1 MFKKAGDTDTRV
13 AILKKR
19 VLTSQIIGGGK
30 IMMKGF
36 RKGRQRF
43 SHKGRI
49 KGNWRAERKWGQLPG
64 GISKRVVK
72 CVGRSFKIQSS
83 LILNRRQAWGSQERM
98 GPTAVC
104 YAGLIG
110 KVFKN
115 KRNTNQKAFLFF
127 FRKKINNN
135 TGSSLLDDGG
145 LDKNLPLASR
155 KRRLAGWLPPL
166 LGRNLGLESL
176 LPREGI

>member
-1 MFKKAGDTDTRV
+1 MFKKVGDTDTRV

-64 GISKRVVK
+64 GISKRIVK

-83 LILNRRQAWGSQERM
+83 LILNRRQAWGSQEWT
-98 GPTAVC
+98 GPTAFC

-115 KRNTNQKAFLFF
+115 KGNTNQKAFLFF
-127 FRKKINNN
+127 SKKN
-135 TGSSLLDDGG
+135 TGSSLLNNGG
-145 LDKNLPLASR
+145 LDKNLPLASW
-155 KRRLAGWLPPL
+155 KPRLEGWLPPFL
-166 LGRNLGLESL
+166 KRNLDLESL
-176 LPREGI
+176 LPQEGA